1 MRRFLIAAAVA
12 FGLLGPLLPV
22 LRNIHAAEPTAGEK
36 PNIIFIMADDLGYG
50 DLGCYGQKEIKT
62 PRIDRLAS
70 EGMRFTDFYAGS
82 TVCAP
87 SRCVLMTGYH
97 TGHALVRGNARLPLR
112 PEDITVAEV
121 LKKKS
126 YTTGIIGKWGLGEP
140 GSTGI
145 PNRQGFDYWF
155 GYLNQRHAHNYYPEF
170 LFRNEEKIKL
180 EGNVVKATGPE
191 GSGVATR
198 KVTYSHDLMAKE
210 ALAFIDRNKDRRF
223 FLYLPFTIPHANN
236 EARNKGMEVPSLGIY
251 ASKNWPEPQRAHAA
265 MISLLDRDVGR
276 LLDRLEKH
284 GIAENTVFMFTSDNG
299 PHSEGGGKS
308 GFFKS
313 SGKLRGQKRDLYDGG
328 IRVPL
333 IVRWPGKV
341 KAGSTSGYIGCFQDF
356 LLTAAE
362 LAEGEAPAGTDGI
375 SFVPALLGK
384 EQKRHPYLYWEFY
397 ERGYS
402 QAVRM
407 GKYKGVRRKAD
418 QPVEL
423 YDITTDIGE
432 RNDLAAA
439 NPAVVKKVLAAFKE
453 AHTPS
458 PHWKPR
464 VPRKKAARNKPEKQ

>member
-1 MRRFLIAAAVA
+1 MYGDLNAPARTLCL
-12 FGLLGPLLPV
+12 LLGLSALP
-22 LRNIHAAEPTAGEK
+22 AAEARAEEK

-50 DLGCYGQKEIKT
+50 DLGCYGQTEIKT

-97 TGHALVRGNARLPLR
+97 TGHAFVRGNRRLPLR
-112 PEDITVAEV
+112 PEELTVAEV
-121 LKKKS
+121 LKKKN

-140 GSTGI
+140 GTTGI

-170 LFRNEEKIKL
+170 LFKNEDKVKL
-180 EGNVVKATGPE
+180 EGNVVKATDPE
-191 GSGVATR
+191 GAGVATR
-198 KVTYSHDLMAKE
+198 KVTYSHDLMATE
-210 ALAFIDRNKDRRF
+210 SLSFIDHNKARRF

-236 EARNKGMEVPSLGIY
+236 EARNEGMEVPSLGIY
-251 ASKNWPEPQRAHAA
+251 ANKDWPEPQKALAA

-276 LLDRLEKH
+276 ILDRLEKH

-299 PHSEGGGKS
+299 PHSEGGNES
-308 GFFKS
+308 TFFKS
-313 SGKLRGQKRDLYDGG
+313 SGGLRGQKRDLYDGG
-328 IRVPL
+328 VRVPL

-341 KAGSTSGYIGCFQDF
+341 KAGSTSSHIGSFQDF

-362 LAEGEAPAGTDGI
+362 LAGAEAPTGTDGI
-375 SFVPALLGK
+375 SFVPTLLGK
-384 EQKRHPYLYWEFY
+384 KQKQHSYLYWEFY
-397 ERGYS
+397 EGGYS

-407 GKYKGVRRKAD
+407 GNYKGVRRNTG

-423 YDITTDIGE
+423 YDVTSDIGE
-432 RNDLAAA
+432 HNDLAAA
-439 NPAVVKKVLAAFKE
+439 NPAIVEKVLAAFEE

-458 PHWKPR
+458 PHWKAR
-464 VPRKKAARNKPEKQ
+464 VPEKKSRPKKTE

>member
-1 MRRFLIAAAVA
+1 MCRFLFVPIAA
-12 FGLLGPLLPV
+12 FGLLGTLLTALPKA
-22 LRNIHAAEPTAGEK
+22 HAAAPAIAGK

-97 TGHALVRGNARLPLR
+97 TGHAFVRGNARLPLR
-112 PEDITVAEV
+112 PEDLTVAEV
-121 LKKKS
+121 LKKES

-170 LFRNEEKIKL
+170 LFRNEEKIEI
-180 EGNVVKATGPE
+180 EGNVVKAAGPE
-191 GSGVATR
+191 GSGVATS
-198 KVTYSHDLMAKE
+198 KVTYSHDLMATE
-210 ALAFIDRNKDRRF
+210 ALSFIDRNKDRRF

-251 ASKNWPEPQRAHAA
+251 TNKDWPEPQRAHAA

-341 KAGSTSGYIGCFQDF
+341 KAGSTSNYIGCFQDF

-362 LAEGEAPAGTDGI
+362 LAGAETPAGTDGI

-407 GKYKGVRRKAD
+407 GNYKGVRRNVN

-423 YDITTDIGE
+423 YDVTADIGE
-432 RNDLAAA
+432 RNNLAAA
-439 NPAVVKKVLAAFKE
+439 NPGLVKKVLAAFE
-453 AHTPS
+453 ESHTPS

-464 VPRKKAARNKPEKQ
+464 VPRKKPRAKKPEKK

>member
-1 MRRFLIAAAVA
+1 MYQKPNSTAWTLCLLL
-12 FGLLGPLLPV
+12 GLLVPS
-22 LRNIHAAEPTAGEK
+22 ASKAGEQEP

-50 DLGCYGQKEIKT
+50 DLGCYGQREIKT
-62 PRIDRLAS
+62 PRIDRLAA

-126 YTTGIIGKWGLGEP
+126 YSTGIIGKWGLGEP
-140 GSTGI
+140 GSTGV

-170 LFRNEEKIKL
+170 LFRNEEKIRL
-180 EGNVVKATGPE
+180 QGNVVKAAGKE

-198 KVTYSHDLMAKE
+198 KVTYSHDLMAEE
-210 ALAFIDRNKDRRF
+210 ALSFIDRNKDRRF

-251 ASKNWPEPQRAHAA
+251 AKKNWPEPQRAHAA

-276 LLDRLEKH
+276 ILDRLEKH

-308 GFFKS
+308 TFFKS
-313 SGKLRGQKRDLYDGG
+313 SGKLRGQKRNLYDGG

-341 KAGSTSGYIGCFQDF
+341 KAGSTTSHIGCFQDF
-356 LLTAAE
+356 LVTAAE
-362 LAEGEAPAGTDGI
+362 LSGAEAPSETDGV
-375 SFVPALLGK
+375 SFVSTLLGK
-384 EQKRHPYLYWEFY
+384 KQKQHPYLYWEFY

-407 GKYKGVRRKAD
+407 GNYKGVRRGGR
-418 QPVEL
+418 PVEL
-423 YDITTDIGE
+423 YDVTSDIGE

-439 NPAVVKKVLAAFKE
+439 HPGLVKKVEAAFEE

-464 VPRKKAARNKPEKQ
+464 VPRKKAPRSKPAKQ